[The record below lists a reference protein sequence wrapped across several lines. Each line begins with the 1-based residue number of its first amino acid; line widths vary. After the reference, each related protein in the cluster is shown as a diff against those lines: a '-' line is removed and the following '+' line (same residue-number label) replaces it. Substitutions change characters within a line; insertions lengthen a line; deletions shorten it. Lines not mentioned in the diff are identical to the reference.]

1 MRKYIRE
8 EEHKV
13 NKDII
18 YKPDTDLQGIPVS
31 LANSPFLSPRSELL
45 PTRRYTRIY
54 IKRSETIC
62 FYFCFSSFLLEI
74 QRKFMV
80 VSLNSFYSFSPIA
93 IAIMIYDKTEATD
106 GPLLNYPRRE

>member
-18 YKPDTDLQGIPVS
+18 YKPDIDLQGIPVS
-31 LANSPFLSPRSELL
+31 LANSPFLSHGSKLL
-45 PTRRYTRIY
+45 PTRRYIY
-54 IKRSETIC
+54 KGAKLLC
-62 FYFCFSSFLLEI
+62 FCFCFASFLLEM

-80 VSLNSFYSFSPIA
+80 VSLNSFYSFSPVA